1 MTKENEEEIISDS
14 AQEADEV
21 EVSETPVE
29 ELEKVPEIN
38 WEDKFL
44 RVNAEMQ
51 NIQRRTNEERL
62 TLIRYRSQDLAK
74 KILPSLDNLERA
86 LSIESLTD
94 DVRKGLEMVQESLL
108 VALKD
113 EGVVEIATDG
123 VFDPNV
129 HMAVQTVESD
139 DEHPAGHINQVLQKG
154 YQLHERVLRP
164 SMVVVAQ

>member
-129 HMAVQTVESD
+129 HMAVQTVEPD